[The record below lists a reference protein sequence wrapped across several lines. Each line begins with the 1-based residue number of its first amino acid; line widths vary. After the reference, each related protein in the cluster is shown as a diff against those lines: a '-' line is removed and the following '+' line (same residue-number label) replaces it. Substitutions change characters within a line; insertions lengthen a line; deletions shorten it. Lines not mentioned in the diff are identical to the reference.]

1 MIPNSNFTVRRT
13 AYKDNTSEYFIDD
26 RRVQYKEVGALLRE
40 CGVDLDH
47 NRFLILQGEV
57 ESISLLK
64 PKASNEHEEGLL
76 EYLEDII
83 GTIRYKPM
91 LEEIAL
97 EIDKVNEIRTEK
109 ANRVQNLQKD
119 KNNLEGPKNEAVNY
133 LKLENELIE
142 NRNFYY
148 QLKL

>member
-1 MIPNSNFTVRRT
+1 VRRT

-26 RRVQYKEVGALLRE
+26 RRVQYKEVGTLLRE

-47 NRFLILQGEV
+47 NRFLILQVEV

-76 EYLEDII
+76 GYLEDII

-97 EIDKVNEIRTEK
+97 EIDKVNEIRTEN

-119 KNNLEGPKNEAVNY
+119 KNNLEGPKNEAINY